1 MSNQTKK
8 WEENF
13 FISEGAH
20 FYTMTNTYSK
30 SQPHTHD
37 FYEIIY
43 VIRGEFEHSYDGKNY
58 TTLKTGDCVIV
69 VPEASHTFYGEPSN
83 YFKRD
88 FLVDRSF
95 FKEQCDN
102 MVGLYN
108 AIHEKYSTT
117 IVNFSLEEISFLEK
131 QLKAINVQ
139 NDINVKISLGSIFLY
154 MFFSKFLSACQQSDA
169 TSPKSTLISKI
180 IEILN
185 MNQHITNP
193 LQGIQNRLHYSPAYI
208 CHYFKNQTGMTIT
221 EYANEIK
228 LKHAAFYL
236 TNTSLSLREI
246 CDRIGY
252 ESLSYFHKLFQKK
265 YNMTPSQYRKNS
277 PSVIK

>member
-1 MSNQTKK
+1 MTSVTKK

-20 FYTMTNTYSK
+20 FYTTSNTYNK

-69 VPEASHTFYGEPSN
+69 VPEASHTFFGQPSY

-88 FLVDRSF
+88 FLVDKSF
-95 FKEQCDN
+95 FKKQCDN
-102 MVGLYN
+102 MPGLFKS
-108 AIHEKYSTT
+108 IHEKYTSTV
-117 IVNFSLEEISFLEK
+117 VNFSLEEISFLEK
-131 QLKAINVQ
+131 NLNELHAQ
-139 NDINVKISLGSIFLY
+139 NDINTKISLGSIFLY
-154 MFFSKFLSACQQSDA
+154 MFFSKFLAACQVSDQA
-169 TSPKSTLISKI
+169 LPKPKLISKI

-193 LQGIQNRLHYSPAYI
+193 LQGIQKRFHYSPAYI
-208 CHYFKNQTGMTIT
+208 CHYFKKQTGMTIT

-265 YNMTPSQYRKNS
+265 YQMTPSQYRKQLS
-277 PSVIK
+277 ED